1 MAPGKPPQP
10 HGLGGGR
17 APGVSESRQRGG
29 FPAALRLPRPPLPAG
44 CSGNPA
50 VEVPDP
56 TRGASFRGC
65 FQVPS
70 TSPAARCPSPHG
82 AACVFTACGSLP
94 LVSLHGEA
102 GRTCLGAFGSPWGYA
117 HLVECKG
124 WWRAGSALRLGWAGG
139 YLQLLR
145 ACVLAFVPRCPR
157 WMRCCADRG
166 VQAWAVQIKSS

>member
-1 MAPGKPPQP
+1 M
-10 HGLGGGR
+10 GLGVAGPRGCPS
-17 APGVSESRQRGG
+17 PGSRGG
-29 FPAALRLPRPPLPAG
+29 SRRLSASPAPPFPAG

-50 VEVPDP
+50 AEVPDP

-94 LVSLHGEA
+94 LVPLHGEA

-117 HLVECKG
+117 DLVECKG